1 MKAIVLLVCAGA
13 MVGLV
18 ACSSVQ
24 TDVAHLRRSALYSSP
39 TSHVSVAST
48 GAREYDPEP
57 VDTVYHNPDSVF
69 GSPMITIDLSDQKA
83 FLYKGGT
90 LVGVSRVST
99 GKSGY
104 RTPTGSYRVTQ
115 KNVDHRSN
123 LYGNY
128 VDSYGNVV
136 VANVDVRKDRR
147 PPGTRFRGAP
157 MTYFMRFNG
166 GIGMHAG
173 YLPGYPA
180 SHGCVRMPRQMASI
194 FYENVGNGT
203 PVKVT
208 Y

>member
-1 MKAIVLLVCAGA
+1 MGTR
-13 MVGLV
+13 G
-18 ACSSVQ
+18 
-24 TDVAHLRRSALYSSP
+24 Y
-39 TSHVSVAST
+39 
-48 GAREYDPEP
+48 EPEP
-57 VDTVYHNPDSVF
+57 VDTVYHDPDSVF

-83 FLYKGGT
+83 FFYKGDT
-90 LVGVSRVST
+90 LVGISRVST

-104 RTPTGSYRVTQ
+104 STPTGNYRVTQ
-115 KNVDHRSN
+115 KNADHRSN
-123 LYGNY
+123 LYGSY

-147 PPGTRFRGAP
+147 PPGTHFRGAP
-157 MTYFMRFNG
+157 MPYFMRFNG

-180 SHGCVRMPRQMASI
+180 SHGCVRMPRQMASL
-194 FYENVGNGT
+194 FYEHVNTGT